1 LNKSLGAWAV
11 IDIETNGVDP
21 TNDSIIDVG
30 YLQFAGTKLVKKY
43 SSLVQFPQSPIHHDN
58 LSFFI
63 QKLTGITQEMLTGAP
78 QWNNVKL
85 DVQDLY
91 GHHLIAH
98 NAKFEEAFLGHYF
111 EEIADGSSREQFEDS
126 MYYLSLLFPQFDT
139 LNLERFIVDLKLAD
153 TEMHRG
159 YEDSLDLLK
168 VMLLG
173 TVFVKEDRE
182 FNLTL
187 KQLFLTHQLQEYWFY
202 KFFSLSKAE
211 LYEIA
216 EQIEFDLAAALDTY
230 VASLQEEFDNE
241 IYERNFD
248 FEFSGKNIKNI
259 LHDEE
264 KIKEQIPFYKKRDTQ
279 VDFALK
285 VGQSFK
291 NEVHSLIQ
299 APTGTG
305 KTLGYLLPA
314 ALYTLNH
321 DNQVLISTGT
331 KALQQQA
338 MTKDIPQLRKLLG
351 LNKNELNISRLI
363 GSGNHLCELLF
374 RQDLEDF
381 DLLTE
386 NDFQHQFTRM
396 YFENVFYYNSRVPYE
411 NQITRGNLPF
421 VLKMNFKEFKKMD
434 DEVAVDF
441 RACTGSRCPYK
452 QNCSYIQG
460 LREAK
465 DADIIVGNH
474 ALMFSW
480 PKGFP
485 RPAHI
490 IVDEAHKIEHETTNA
505 FTAQASQDHLES
517 FSKSL
522 LHLQGIGS
530 LFYLLAQ
537 TEANEGDSTKQIEDI
552 RREILETQKMIDD
565 HLEPLDEIIH
575 SYFKKLPRYT
585 DLFWNEVPMMHA
597 KTADELGVAIYNHIS
612 SLKNIFQTLMEYLT
626 PYWSLYDLNSF
637 NDDNMI
643 VAYTRLEKFMG
654 QLQDLEAALD
664 KSLDEEREG
673 SRSLKY
679 HASKGYI
686 VQTAPINV
694 GKVLHDGLL
703 QTSKSVVYTSAT
715 LGNAQGDQGS
725 KGIEW
730 STGYIYLDSEKR
742 FKSGYYLPAVYDY
755 KKNTKV
761 FLCDDQPPFY
771 ASDFIEQIMAP
782 VVPLIKNIKGRS
794 LLLFSAK
801 ARFEVAREILIKEFE
816 GKIPVFIQGMGN
828 NVIEEFKNSDHGI
841 LLGMETF
848 GEGIDIPG
856 DKLQFIFID
865 KIPDLRMDLVVQDRR
880 QFYERNLGNEFTDY
894 YLSHRTRS
902 LQQKLGRLLRTEKD
916 FGGVIIVDSR
926 VKKWKG
932 RTLDNLYKLMEP
944 YDIKRATLA
953 DACVEVEKFIERG
966 CDEQPSL

>member
-1 LNKSLGAWAV
+1 MNKSLGAWAV